1 MRTTIACRKS
11 KVKCRHNDQPPCAGC
26 IKSGC
31 TETCVLSGPILGQSS
46 GSKRPAKRQ
55 RLSVDQP
62 RADVS
67 GDVWQDVNHVFQLTP
82 RAQVISAIN
91 LFRAQFP
98 EFGFLHPD
106 DLEYRQ
112 DELSVVQKLRLLVI
126 VAVSHRYSESY
137 TADINNKNI
146 LFIASEV
153 QKRVTSGPSLALIQT
168 FLILSLCNWG
178 DGDGFNAWMHCGIA
192 TRMAQGLL
200 STGFASCGKR
210 ETLSELEKRT
220 LWTCF
225 KMDRLLSCGKRRQ
238 AMFSDGDMHFSLPV
252 NDTQFL
258 FGQSTQAA
266 PIDDS
271 LKVYGPDD
279 HLVLLI
285 QGLRIWSRV
294 HTWIA
299 EGGRRQP
306 GMTEPEQCPFNETSD
321 WSKMKQD
328 LIKWRE
334 SQDTLMKYPATKV
347 SVHAQRGQ
355 AERFGYINLVYYVSL
370 LFLCREFIPFSPV
383 DEVKPRGPI
392 EPPLLKAR
400 GPDSFW
406 LQNVFD
412 LYDAASQISSL
423 LSDLEHV
430 GCPLRTPFSG
440 LCAFSSTLW
449 SIYGAAFPNFMGF
462 TPSQTSDADSQA
474 ERTMAVYIQDAMGDL
489 QLSPASEPH
498 LMHRSLLTRPETVT
512 SASGVW
518 ITLSSGRKIL
528 DGCAGAAVAIIGHG
542 NTEVR
547 DAMIEQMSSVS
558 YVHTMAYTT
567 NSAEN
572 LADYILEGEP
582 FDLTRAY
589 FVGSGSE
596 AMDSAMKLARQYH
609 VENGQPQRTKFV
621 SRRQAYHG
629 NTIGAMSMGSFVA
642 RRAPYEGA
650 ILLDNVSYVSPAYEY
665 RVRKDDETEQ
675 EYAQRLVDELEA
687 EFQAVGP
694 DTIMAFVAETVG
706 GATAG
711 CISPPAGYFEGV
723 GKVCRKYGIL
733 LILDEVM
740 CGVGR
745 CGTFFAFEQDGD
757 VRPDIVTTG
766 KGLGG
771 GYAPIAATLVHR
783 KIIETL
789 KKGTASFNHGHT
801 YQAHPVSC
809 AAALAIQKI
818 IRRDNLVARAATLGA
833 RLHKSLVEIFQ
844 DLEFVGNIRGR
855 GLFWGIEFVKDK
867 KTKTPF
873 DTKIRFGV
881 KVQERAF
888 QLGLAVYPGS
898 GTADG
903 KEGDHVIVSPP
914 LTITE
919 DEMDELLVLLK
930 KAYDDVAAEFS

>member
-1 MRTTIACRKS
+1 
-11 KVKCRHNDQPPCAGC
+11 
-26 IKSGC
+26 
-31 TETCVLSGPILGQSS
+31 
-46 GSKRPAKRQ
+46 
-55 RLSVDQP
+55 
-62 RADVS
+62 
-67 GDVWQDVNHVFQLTP
+67 
-82 RAQVISAIN
+82 
-91 LFRAQFP
+91 
-98 EFGFLHPD
+98 
-106 DLEYRQ
+106 
-112 DELSVVQKLRLLVI
+112 
-126 VAVSHRYSESY
+126 
-137 TADINNKNI
+137 
-146 LFIASEV
+146 
-153 QKRVTSGPSLALIQT
+153 
-168 FLILSLCNWG
+168 
-178 DGDGFNAWMHCGIA
+178 
-192 TRMAQGLL
+192 
-200 STGFASCGKR
+200 
-210 ETLSELEKRT
+210 
-220 LWTCF
+220 
-225 KMDRLLSCGKRRQ
+225 
-238 AMFSDGDMHFSLPV
+238 
-252 NDTQFL
+252 
-258 FGQSTQAA
+258 
-266 PIDDS
+266 
-271 LKVYGPDD
+271 
-279 HLVLLI
+279 
-285 QGLRIWSRV
+285 
-294 HTWIA
+294 
-299 EGGRRQP
+299 
-306 GMTEPEQCPFNETSD
+306 
-321 WSKMKQD
+321 
-328 LIKWRE
+328 
-334 SQDTLMKYPATKV
+334 
-347 SVHAQRGQ
+347 
-355 AERFGYINLVYYVSL
+355 
-370 LFLCREFIPFSPV
+370 
-383 DEVKPRGPI
+383 
-392 EPPLLKAR
+392 
-400 GPDSFW
+400 
-406 LQNVFD
+406 
-412 LYDAASQISSL
+412 
-423 LSDLEHV
+423 
-430 GCPLRTPFSG
+430 
-440 LCAFSSTLW
+440 
-449 SIYGAAFPNFMGF
+449 
-462 TPSQTSDADSQA
+462 
-474 ERTMAVYIQDAMGDL
+474 MGDL
-489 QLSPASEPH
+489 QLSSASEPH
-498 LMHRSLLTRPETVT
+498 LMHRSLLTRPETVS

-542 NTEVR
+542 KTEVR
-547 DAMIEQMSSVS
+547 DAMVEQMSSVS

-567 NSAEN
+567 NSAED
-572 LADYILEGEP
+572 LANYILEGEP

-629 NTIGAMSMGSFVA
+629 NTIGAMSVGSFVA

-665 RVRKDDETEQ
+665 RVRKDEETEQ

-818 IRRDNLVARAATLGA
+818 IRRDNLVSRAATLGA

-855 GLFWGIEFVKDK
+855 GLFWGIEFVQDK

-873 DTKIRFGV
+873 DSKIRFGV

-898 GTADG
+898 GTANG

-930 KAYDDVAAEFS
+930 RAYDDVATGLS

>member
-1 MRTTIACRKS
+1 MRTTIA
-11 KVKCRHNDQPPCAGC
+11 
-26 IKSGC
+26 
-31 TETCVLSGPILGQSS
+31 
-46 GSKRPAKRQ
+46 
-55 RLSVDQP
+55 
-62 RADVS
+62 
-67 GDVWQDVNHVFQLTP
+67 
-82 RAQVISAIN
+82 
-91 LFRAQFP
+91 AQFP

-258 FGQSTQAA
+258 FGQSPQAA

-334 SQDTLMKYPATKV
+334 SQDALMKYPATKV

-355 AERFGYINLVYYVSL
+355 AERFGSINLVYYVSL

-547 DAMIEQMSSVS
+547 DAMVEQMSSVS

-567 NSAEN
+567 SSAED
-572 LADYILEGEP
+572 LANYILDGEP

-723 GKVCRKYGIL
+723 GRVCRKYGIL

-818 IRRDNLVARAATLGA
+818 IRRDNLVTRAATLGA

-873 DTKIRFGV
+873 DSKIRFGV

-930 KAYDDVAAEFS
+930 KACDDVAAEFS

>member
-1 MRTTIACRKS
+1 
-11 KVKCRHNDQPPCAGC
+11 
-26 IKSGC
+26 
-31 TETCVLSGPILGQSS
+31 
-46 GSKRPAKRQ
+46 
-55 RLSVDQP
+55 
-62 RADVS
+62 
-67 GDVWQDVNHVFQLTP
+67 
-82 RAQVISAIN
+82 
-91 LFRAQFP
+91 
-98 EFGFLHPD
+98 
-106 DLEYRQ
+106 
-112 DELSVVQKLRLLVI
+112 
-126 VAVSHRYSESY
+126 
-137 TADINNKNI
+137 
-146 LFIASEV
+146 
-153 QKRVTSGPSLALIQT
+153 
-168 FLILSLCNWG
+168 
-178 DGDGFNAWMHCGIA
+178 
-192 TRMAQGLL
+192 
-200 STGFASCGKR
+200 
-210 ETLSELEKRT
+210 
-220 LWTCF
+220 
-225 KMDRLLSCGKRRQ
+225 
-238 AMFSDGDMHFSLPV
+238 
-252 NDTQFL
+252 
-258 FGQSTQAA
+258 
-266 PIDDS
+266 
-271 LKVYGPDD
+271 
-279 HLVLLI
+279 
-285 QGLRIWSRV
+285 
-294 HTWIA
+294 
-299 EGGRRQP
+299 
-306 GMTEPEQCPFNETSD
+306 
-321 WSKMKQD
+321 
-328 LIKWRE
+328 
-334 SQDTLMKYPATKV
+334 
-347 SVHAQRGQ
+347 
-355 AERFGYINLVYYVSL
+355 
-370 LFLCREFIPFSPV
+370 
-383 DEVKPRGPI
+383 
-392 EPPLLKAR
+392 
-400 GPDSFW
+400 
-406 LQNVFD
+406 
-412 LYDAASQISSL
+412 
-423 LSDLEHV
+423 
-430 GCPLRTPFSG
+430 
-440 LCAFSSTLW
+440 
-449 SIYGAAFPNFMGF
+449 
-462 TPSQTSDADSQA
+462 
-474 ERTMAVYIQDAMGDL
+474 MGDL
-489 QLSPASEPH
+489 QLSSASEPH
-498 LMHRSLLTRPETVT
+498 LLHRSLLTRPETVT
-512 SASGVW
+512 SASGIW

-547 DAMIEQMSSVS
+547 DAMVEQMSSVS

-567 NSAEN
+567 DSAEN
-572 LADYILEGEP
+572 LANYILEGEP

-629 NTIGAMSMGSFVA
+629 NTIGAMSVGSFVA

-675 EYAQRLVDELEA
+675 DYAQRLVDELEA

-723 GKVCRKYGIL
+723 GKICRKYGIL

-783 KIIETL
+783 NIIETL

-818 IRRDNLVARAATLGA
+818 IRRDNLIARAATLGA
-833 RLHKSLVEIFQ
+833 RLHKCLVEVFQ
-844 DLEFVGNIRGR
+844 GLEFVGNIRGR

-867 KTKTPF
+867 KTKRPF
-873 DTKIRFGV
+873 DSKIRFGV

-903 KEGDHVIVSPP
+903 KQGDHVIVSPP

-930 KAYDDVAAEFS
+930 RAYDDVAAEFS